1 MTYKITKWDKDVFSF
16 ECESCN
22 ETSKQLFGN
31 KVMTHEWKAGDRA
44 MVEIARIDRGEIL
57 LKQGNHGCEYWVP
70 QDLLKPLSTLDP
82 HQALRDAIV
91 EAAMKWQENH
101 SAPFISDEPT
111 ATLYSS
117 VLAFRAAMTPPDP
130 VEAVIVAWRSRIDDD
145 WDDRMERAIAALEY
159 ARGVK

>member
-1 MTYKITKWDKDVFSF
+1 
-16 ECESCN
+16 
-22 ETSKQLFGN
+22 
-31 KVMTHEWKAGDRA
+31 MTHEWKAGDRA

-91 EAAMKWQENH
+91 EAAMEWLDGDNLERLLT
-101 SAPFISDEPT
+101 ECR
-111 ATLYSS
+111 
-117 VLAFRAAMTPPDP
+117 AFRAAMTPPDP

-145 WDDRMERAIAALEY
+145 WDNRMERAIAALEY
-159 ARGVK
+159 ARGAK

>member
-1 MTYKITKWDKDVFSF
+1 MTYKITKWDKDAFSF
-16 ECESCN
+16 ECESRK
-22 ETSKQLFGN
+22 ETSKQLFGD

-70 QDLLKPLSTLDP
+70 RDLLKPLLTLDP

-91 EAAMKWQENH
+91 EAAMKWQKSWPDGP
-101 SAPFISDEPT
+101 SAIT
-111 ATLYSS
+111 AEWELWHAAN
-117 VLAFRAAMTPPDP
+117 AFRAAMTPTDP
-130 VEAVIVAWRSRIDDD
+130 VEAVIATWRSRIDDD